1 MNRHERR
8 AAKKRKS
15 SHPECKMV
23 CEETNS
29 EQGVDLFI
37 VFDGVKIARRGYPDT
52 PQARTW
58 VSLEPGFQVLDGE
71 PLENG
76 GGQIVILRDGVPIQ

>member
-1 MNRHERR
+1 
-8 AAKKRKS
+8 
-15 SHPECKMV
+15 MV
-23 CEETNS
+23 CEETDS